1 MAKRL
6 VVTIAFLLMLP
17 SRGWAAACAAGTLAD
32 YIAAGACTIGDKTFS
47 NFTYAGS
54 GFGGATAI
62 PASGVAVVPQII
74 GGEIGLLFSAA
85 WSVGPGQGL
94 DSSIGYT
101 VTAAPGN
108 SIVDA
113 VVTMSGFGHTPGGV
127 VAVSETMDNGAH
139 LFVHDDGGT
148 VSSATVTF
156 PPVSS
161 ITTLKNI
168 SVNGNAGVAA
178 LSAVSN
184 LFSQSPMQPPTAT

>member
-47 NFTYAGS
+47 DFAYAGS

-74 GGEIGLLFSAA
+74 GGEIGALSSAA
-85 WSVGPGQGL
+85 WSVGPRQRL
-94 DSSIGYT
+94 DSSIKYT

-113 VVTMSGFGHTPGGV
+113 VLWMSGFGDSPGGV
-127 VAVSETMDNGAH
+127 VAVWEAMDNGASVV
-139 LFVHDDGGT
+139 LHDD
-148 VSSATVTF
+148 
-156 PPVSS
+156 
-161 ITTLKNI
+161 
-168 SVNGNAGVAA
+168 
-178 LSAVSN
+178 
-184 LFSQSPMQPPTAT
+184 